1 LRIVID
7 DREVKIVKQNLQTD
21 ARLGPGTQAPH
32 PLLAIAEW
40 LLLAALVAAFIVSA
54 FLPAWRT
61 MNTDF
66 PNYYLAASLHR
77 HGIPLDRAYD
87 WRWFQRY
94 KDHLEI
100 DQSIVGFAPHPPMC
114 ALPMLPLALLPPL
127 EAKRVWLILNLDF
140 LALALWILH
149 RVTRLPWRRI
159 LLLSFLCILP
169 LRENFLFGQYY
180 LLILLLICIAYY
192 AFLRGHRFT
201 CGVAL
206 AAAASLKIFPAFFL
220 ILFLRKRDWR
230 SAAGLIVGGI
240 ALAATSVIIFGWDV
254 HRIYLLEVLP
264 RALHGD
270 LVGPYTLQWN
280 SFTALCHKFLL
291 AEPGLN
297 PSPLL
302 NSPWAY
308 ALVQACLATGF
319 LFSFLFSTGDDDTSQ
334 TVAWEWSTFLVL
346 LILLSSM
353 PTAYHHCVLIFTAIV
368 AITSLLEAGR
378 RRTGFAFL
386 LLFAI
391 ACYPLPGFV
400 WLRLQGRLV
409 AVFLLYVLL
418 LLKAPA
424 RADSRTRSVLAM
436 LAAMFLVG
444 LTVSNLRSLKNRA
457 EDFSRRLQDRSEG
470 YSTFAA
476 VKSQQNLVL
485 DKMVSDGFA
494 AVILPGGSVQPMP
507 RSGDVLSIAGS
518 AQSPYVYFELT
529 NRRSQIMRLAAN
541 QIGRPGA
548 IPEYVAEG
556 QDPAISPDG
565 RWLAFI
571 RDDRSDAGGKPTIWL
586 SKDGAPPAPA
596 QGSQS
601 LPDVLEIT
609 VTSSGDIIA
618 AAASPANPRLV
629 LLHADSGQAQPL
641 TEIAGPVRYPAIS
654 PDGKSLAFSR
664 RESGSW
670 RLFVRDLVHGTE
682 QQFTNAACN
691 AVSPSWED
699 SQTLLYA
706 SDCGR
711 GFGLSALVY
720 INVSPVTGRG
730 TSEARTRLRPRSSLL
745 NSSLLD

>member
-1 LRIVID
+1 MIG
-7 DREVKIVKQNLQTD
+7 KQNSQTD
-21 ARLGPGTQAPH
+21 VRLDPHTQAPH
-32 PLLAIAEW
+32 PLLVIAEW
-40 LLLAALVAAFIVSA
+40 LLLAALLVAFVLSA

-77 HGIPLDRAYD
+77 HGIPLARAYD

-114 ALPMLPLALLPPL
+114 AVPMLPLALLPPL
-127 EAKRVWLILNLDF
+127 EAKRVWLILNLGF

-149 RVTRLPWRRI
+149 RVTRLGWRRI

-180 LLILLLICIAYY
+180 LLILLLICLAYY

-201 CGVAL
+201 CGAVL
-206 AAAASLKIFPAFFL
+206 AGAASLKIFPAFFL

-230 SAAGLIVGGI
+230 AAAGLVIGGA

-291 AEPGLN
+291 AEPELN

-308 ALVQACLATGF
+308 AVVQACIATGF
-319 LFSFLFSTGDDDTSQ
+319 LFSFLLFTGDDDTKQ
-334 TVAWEWSTFLVL
+334 TAAWEWSTFLAL

-368 AITSLLEAGR
+368 AVESLLESQKHRVA
-378 RRTGFAFL
+378 FAL
-386 LLFAI
+386 VLLFAI

-400 WLRLQGRLV
+400 WLRLQGRLI

-424 RADSRTRSVLAM
+424 RADSRTRTVLLA
-436 LAAMFLVG
+436 LAAVFLAG
-444 LTVSNLRSLKNRA
+444 LTVSNLRSLKTRS
-457 EDFSRRLQDRSEG
+457 EDFSQRLNDPSEG
-470 YSTFAA
+470 YSTFTA
-476 VKSQQNLVL
+476 VKAQQDLIL

-494 AVILPGGSVQPMP
+494 AVILPDGIVQRMP
-507 RSGDVLSIAGS
+507 ESGDVLSIAGS
-518 AQSPYVYFELT
+518 AQAPYVYFELT
-529 NRRSQIMRLAAN
+529 NRRSQIVRLAAD
-541 QIGRPGA
+541 QLGRPEA
-548 IPEYVAEG
+548 VPEYVSEG
-556 QDPAISPDG
+556 QDPAISADG

-571 RDDRSDAGGKPTIWL
+571 RDNREHARGEATIWI

-596 QGSQS
+596 RGAQNLQ
-601 LPDVLEIT
+601 DVLEMA
-609 VTSSGDIIA
+609 VTPAGDIVA
-618 AAASPANPRLV
+618 AIGGPASPRLV
-629 LLHADSGQAQPL
+629 LLHTDSGQAQPL
-641 TEIAGPVRYPAIS
+641 TEITGPVRYPAIS
-654 PDGKSLAFSR
+654 PDGNRVAFSR
-664 RESGSW
+664 RQSGSW
-670 RLFVRDLVHGTE
+670 HLFVRDLAQSTE
-682 QQFTNAACN
+682 QQLTSAACN

-711 GFGLSALVY
+711 GLGLSAMVRVN
-720 INVSPVTGRG
+720 IVRVNVVRANTARVTM
-730 TSEARTRLRPRSSLL
+730 PR
-745 NSSLLD
+745 

>member
-1 LRIVID
+1 
-7 DREVKIVKQNLQTD
+7 LQAD
-21 ARLGPGTQAPH
+21 ARLVLNPQAPR
-32 PLLAIAEW
+32 PLLALAEW
-40 LLLAALVAAFIVSA
+40 LLLAGLVVAFALSA

-114 ALPMLPLALLPPL
+114 ALPMLPLAGLPPL
-127 EAKRVWLILNLDF
+127 EAKRAWLILNLGF

-149 RVTRLPWRRI
+149 SVTRLSWRRI

-180 LLILLLICIAYY
+180 VLILLLICLAYF

-201 CGVAL
+201 CGAVL

-230 SAAGLIVGGI
+230 AAAGLIAGGS
-240 ALAATSVIIFGWDV
+240 ALEATSVITFGWDV

-280 SFTALCHKFLL
+280 SFTALCHKLLL
-291 AEPGLN
+291 AEPELN
-297 PSPLL
+297 PYPLL

-308 ALVQACLATGF
+308 ALVQACIATAF
-319 LFSFLFSTGDDDTSQ
+319 LFSFLFFTGDDETRQ
-334 TVAWEWSTFLVL
+334 TTAWEWSTFLVL

-353 PTAYHHCVLIFTAIV
+353 PTAYHHCVLIFTAAV
-368 AITSLLEAGR
+368 AIESLLENRKHRAA
-378 RRTGFAFL
+378 FAFV

-400 WLRLQGRLV
+400 FLRLQGRLI

-418 LLKAPA
+418 LWKSPA
-424 RADSRTRSVLAM
+424 RADARTRTA
-436 LAAMFLVG
+436 LAALAAVFLVA
-444 LTVSNLRSLKNRA
+444 LTASNLHSLRHRS
-457 EDFSRRLQDRSEG
+457 EDFSRRLPDPSEG
-470 YSTFAA
+470 YSTFTAA
-476 VKSQQNLVL
+476 KAQQDLVL

-494 AVILPGGSVQPMP
+494 AVILPGGVVQRMP
-507 RSGDVLSIAGS
+507 EPGDVLSIAAS
-518 AQSPYVYFELT
+518 SEAPYVYFELT
-529 NRRSQIMRLAAN
+529 NRRSQIVRLAAG
-541 QIGRPGA
+541 QIGRPEA
-548 IPEYVAEG
+548 VPEYVAEG
-556 QDPAISPDG
+556 QDPAVSPDG

-571 RDDRSDAGGKPTIWL
+571 HDNRGDARGDNRDAAHGTPTIWI

-596 QGSQS
+596 RGAQN
-601 LPDVLEIT
+601 LHDVLEMS
-609 VTSSGDIIA
+609 VTPSGDIIA
-618 AAASPANPRLV
+618 ATGSPANPRLV
-629 LLHADSGQAQPL
+629 LLHSDSGQAQPL

-654 PDGKSLAFSR
+654 PDGKRIAFSR

-670 RLFVRDLVHGTE
+670 HLFLRDLAQSTE
-682 QQFTNAACN
+682 QQLTTAACN

-711 GFGLSALVY
+711 GLGLSATVRMNMVRVNMVRV
-720 INVSPVTGRG
+720 NV
-730 TSEARTRLRPRSSLL
+730 PR
-745 NSSLLD
+745 